1 MSPPGRPE
9 GDRLPAQREGSP
21 VKAAS
26 GPLLWIAAACA
37 GALLLLLVA
46 AALFGV
52 SLPADERAALRAAA
66 AQAAPVLAYGTA
78 ILLVVVGAAA
88 RWLYRRYP
96 LAARQLAEQ
105 TRVLLAA
112 NPDHRVAA
120 GGAPEIGAVAAAI
133 NQLAARYRHSELEFD
148 AKSAE
153 ARTRVEEE
161 RDRFAALMSELT
173 EGVLVCNADGRI
185 LLYNARAAALLGQ
198 ASDGAGNH
206 APIGLGRSVFGLIE
220 REQVA
225 HALDKI
231 HQQFAGAVER
241 PHASFVTAAAG
252 GRALRV
258 RVTPFLSGAERQVAG
273 MVFTL
278 DDVGGLLGREGQ
290 RLKLLQS
297 IATGVRA
304 PVANVRAA
312 AESLVASADMP
323 EPQRAQFVDIIAAEA
338 RVLTERL
345 NAALADYADALK
357 GSLTLDD
364 MHVADLLAVVRR
376 RLTDTVGVVADVEP
390 CGSEL
395 WVRVDSFAIV
405 HAFAS
410 LAARVRADYG
420 VRVFRLRAAA
430 HGRFAEIDLVW
441 LGTMVASDVLLLWE
455 NEPLAS
461 GADESPLTLK
471 DVLERHGG
479 EVWYKAD
486 RPRQTAWFR
495 FLLPLGEPAGAVAP
509 RAQPVAARPEY
520 YDFDL
525 FERVDTRGELG
536 EQRLATLAY
545 TVFDTETTGLEPSA
559 GDEIISIGAVRIVN
573 GRLLKHDVF
582 EQLVN
587 PRRSISR
594 ESTLVHGID
603 ARALAGQPTIEEVL
617 PRLHRFCEDTV
628 LVAHNAAFDMRFLEI
643 KEAKAGVRFAQ
654 PVLDTLLLAAIVHPS
669 QDDHNLDTLAAR
681 FGVRVIGRHTALGD
695 ALVTGEVF
703 LRLLPLLAERGIVT
717 LGQALEA
724 SRATY
729 LARLQY

>member
-1 MSPPGRPE
+1 MKPATS
-9 GDRLPAQREGSP
+9 RL
-21 VKAAS
+21 V
-26 GPLLWIAAACA
+26 WIAAACA
-37 GALLLLLVA
+37 GALAVLGAA
-46 AALFGV
+46 AALLGIG
-52 SLPADERAALRAAA
+52 LPAAERAALRAIV
-66 AQAAPVLAYGTA
+66 AQAAPVLLYGTA
-78 ILLVVVGAAA
+78 VLLVAVGAAA
-88 RWLYRRYP
+88 HWLHRRYP
-96 LAARQLAEQ
+96 LAARRLAEQ
-105 TRVLLAA
+105 ARVLLAA
-112 NPDHRVAA
+112 NPDHHVVADGGPELAEVAA
-120 GGAPEIGAVAAAI
+120 VI
-133 NQLAARYRHSELEFD
+133 NQLAVRYRQSERELD

-185 LLYNARAAALLGQ
+185 LLYNARATALLGR
-198 ASDGAGNH
+198 ASEGAAH
-206 APIGLGRSVFGLIE
+206 YAPIGLGRSVFGLLD

-231 HQQFAGAVER
+231 HQQFARAVDR
-241 PHASFVTAAAG
+241 PRTSFVTAVVG
-252 GRALRV
+252 GRVLRV
-258 RVTPFLSGAERQVAG
+258 QVTPFLSGAERRVAG

-297 IATGVRA
+297 LATGVRA
-304 PVANVRAA
+304 PVANLRAA
-312 AESLVASADMP
+312 AESLVASPEMP

-357 GSLTLDD
+357 GSLTLED
-364 MHVADLLAVVRR
+364 MRVADLLAVVQR
-376 RLTDTVGVVADVEP
+376 RLTETVGVAADVEP
-390 CGSEL
+390 SESEL

-405 HAFAS
+405 HALAS
-410 LAARVRADYG
+410 LAARVHADYG
-420 VRVFRLRAAA
+420 IRAFRLRASA
-430 HGRFAEIDLVW
+430 HGGFAAIDLVW

-455 NEPLAS
+455 TEPLAS

-471 DVLERHGG
+471 DVLDRHGG
-479 EVWYKAD
+479 EVWYQAD

-495 FLLPLGEPAGAVAP
+495 FLLPLSEAATLPAPHAK
-509 RAQPVAARPEY
+509 PVAARPEY

-525 FERVDTRGELG
+525 FERVETRGELADR
-536 EQRLATLAY
+536 RLASLAY

-573 GRLLKHDVF
+573 GRLLKQEVF

-587 PRRSISR
+587 PRRPISR
-594 ESTLVHGID
+594 ESVQVHGIE
-603 ARALAGQPTIEEVL
+603 ARALANEPTIEEVL
-617 PRLHRFCEDTV
+617 PRFHRFCEDTV
-628 LVAHNAAFDMRFLEI
+628 LVAHNAAFDMRFLEL
-643 KEAKAGVRFAQ
+643 KEAATGVRFEQ
-654 PVLDTLLLAAIVHPS
+654 PVLDTLLLSAIVHPS
-669 QDDHNLDTLAAR
+669 QDNHNLDAIAERL
-681 FGVRVIGRHTALGD
+681 GVRVIGRHTALGD

-703 LRLLPLLAERGIVT
+703 LRLMPLLAQRGIVT

>member
-1 MSPPGRPE
+1 MKPATS
-9 GDRLPAQREGSP
+9 RLVWTAT
-21 VKAAS
+21 
-26 GPLLWIAAACA
+26 ACA
-37 GALLLLLVA
+37 GALVLLAAVAMLL
-46 AALFGV
+46 ALGV
-52 SLPADERAALRAAA
+52 SAADRAALRAMVAE
-66 AQAAPVLAYGTA
+66 AAPVLSYGTA
-78 ILLVVVGAAA
+78 VLLVIVGAAA
-88 RWLYRRYP
+88 GWLHRRYP
-96 LAARQLAEQ
+96 LAARRLAEQ

-112 NPDHRVAA
+112 NPDHRVVAE
-120 GGAPEIGAVAAAI
+120 GGPELDEVAAAI
-133 NQLAARYRHSELEFD
+133 NQLAARYRQSERELD
-148 AKSAE
+148 ARSAE

-185 LLYNARAAALLGQ
+185 LLYNARAATLLARGV
-198 ASDGAGNH
+198 DGAAH
-206 APIGLGRSVFGLIE
+206 YAPIGLGRSVFGLLD

-231 HQQFAGAVER
+231 HQQFASDVDR
-241 PHASFVTAAAG
+241 PRTSFVTAVAG
-252 GRALRV
+252 GRVLRV
-258 RVTPFLSGAERQVAG
+258 QVTPFLSGAERHVAG

-297 IATGVRA
+297 LATGVRA
-304 PVANVRAA
+304 PVANLRAA
-312 AESLVASADMP
+312 AESLVASPDMP

-357 GSLTLDD
+357 GSLTLED
-364 MHVADLLAVVRR
+364 MRVGDLLAVVQR
-376 RLTDTVGVVADVEP
+376 RLTDTVGVAADVQP
-390 CGSEL
+390 PASEL

-405 HAFAS
+405 HALAS

-420 VRVFRLRAAA
+420 VRAFRLRAAA
-430 HGRFAEIDLVW
+430 HGGFAEIDLVW

-455 NEPLAS
+455 TEPLAS

-471 DVLERHGG
+471 DVLDRHGG
-479 EVWYKAD
+479 EVWYQAD

-495 FLLPLGEPAGAVAP
+495 FLLPLAEPAVQP
-509 RAQPVAARPEY
+509 AQYASPVAARPEY

-525 FERVDTRGELG
+525 FERVDTHGEFA
-536 EQRLATLAY
+536 ERRLATLAY

-573 GRLLKHDVF
+573 GRLLKHEVF

-587 PRRSISR
+587 PRRPISR
-594 ESTLVHGID
+594 ESMQVHGID
-603 ARALAGQPTIEEVL
+603 ARALANEPTIEEVL
-617 PRLHRFCEDTV
+617 PRFHRFCEDTV
-628 LVAHNAAFDMRFLEI
+628 LVAHNAAFDMRFLQL
-643 KEAKAGVRFAQ
+643 KEAATGVRFDQ
-654 PVLDTLLLAAIVHPS
+654 PVLDTLLLSAIVHPS
-669 QDDHNLDTLAAR
+669 QDNHNLDAIAERL
-681 FGVRVIGRHTALGD
+681 GVRVIGRHTALGD
-695 ALVTGEVF
+695 ALVTAEVF

-724 SRATY
+724 SRTTY

>member
-1 MSPPGRPE
+1 MK
-9 GDRLPAQREGSP
+9 PAPSR
-21 VKAAS
+21 
-26 GPLLWIAAACA
+26 LLWIAAACA
-37 GALLLLLVA
+37 GALALLAVA
-46 AALFGV
+46 AVLFALG
-52 SLPADERAALRAAA
+52 LPETERAAAAAMA
-66 AQAAPVLAYGTA
+66 AQAAPLLLYGTA
-78 ILLVVVGAAA
+78 IVLVVVGALAH
-88 RWLYRRYP
+88 WLHRRYP
-96 LAARQLAEQ
+96 LAERRLAEQ

-112 NPDHRVAA
+112 NPDHRVVAE
-120 GGAPEIGAVAAAI
+120 GGAELGELAAAI
-133 NQLAARYRHSELEFD
+133 NQLAARYRQSERELD

-153 ARTRVEEE
+153 ARLRVEEE

-173 EGVLVCNADGRI
+173 EGVLVCNTDGRI

-198 ASDGAGNH
+198 TSDGAANY
-206 APIGLGRSVFGLIE
+206 APIGLGRSVFGLLD

-225 HALDKI
+225 HALDKV
-231 HQQFAGAVER
+231 HHQFARAIER
-241 PHASFVTAAAG
+241 PRTSFVTAVAG

-258 RVTPFLSGAERQVAG
+258 QVTPFLSGAERQVAG

-297 IATGVRA
+297 LATGVRA

-312 AESLVASADMP
+312 AESLLASPEMP
-323 EPQRAQFVDIIAAEA
+323 ESQRAQFVDIIAVEA
-338 RVLTERL
+338 RALTERL
-345 NAALADYADALK
+345 NAALAAYADALK
-357 GSLTLDD
+357 GSLTLED
-364 MHVADLLAVVRR
+364 MRVVDLLAVVRR
-376 RLTDTVGVVADVEP
+376 RLTDTVGVAAEVEAAEH
-390 CGSEL
+390 EL

-405 HAFAS
+405 HALAS
-410 LAARVRADYG
+410 LAARVRGDYG
-420 VRVFRLRAAA
+420 VRSFRLRATA
-430 HGRFAEIDLVW
+430 HGAFAAIDLVW

-461 GADESPLTLK
+461 GTDESPLTLK

-479 EVWYKAD
+479 EVWYQAD

-495 FLLPLGEPAGAVAP
+495 FLLPLGEPVALPAP
-509 RAQPVAARPEY
+509 RAAPIAARPEY

-525 FERVDTRGELG
+525 FERVDTRGELA
-536 EQRLATLAY
+536 ERRLATLAY

-573 GRLLKHDVF
+573 GRLLRHEVF

-587 PRRSISR
+587 PRRPISR
-594 ESTLVHGID
+594 ESQQVHGIE
-603 ARALAGQPTIEEVL
+603 AHALANEPTIEEVL
-617 PRLHRFCEDTV
+617 PRFHRFCEDTV
-628 LVAHNAAFDMRFLEI
+628 LVAHNAAFDMRFLEL
-643 KEAKAGVRFAQ
+643 KEAKTGVRFDQ
-654 PVLDTLLLAAIVHPS
+654 PVLDTLLLSAIVHPS
-669 QDDHNLDTLAAR
+669 QDNHNLDAIAERL
-681 FGVRVIGRHTALGD
+681 GVRVIGRHTALGD

>member
-1 MSPPGRPE
+1 MR
-9 GDRLPAQREGSP
+9 
-21 VKAAS
+21 AA
-26 GPLLWIAAACA
+26 PRQVLWIAAACA
-37 GALLLLLVA
+37 GALALLAIA
-46 AALFGV
+46 ASVFGIAV
-52 SLPADERAALRAAA
+52 PAAERAALRAMAA
-66 AQAAPVLAYGTA
+66 DAAPVLVYGTA
-78 ILLVVVGAAA
+78 ILLVIVGAAA
-88 RWLYRRYP
+88 RWLHRRHP

-120 GGAPEIGAVAAAI
+120 AGAPEIGEVAASI
-133 NQLAARYRHSELEFD
+133 NLLAARYRQSERELD
-148 AKSAE
+148 ARSAE
-153 ARTRVEEE
+153 ARARVEEE

-173 EGVLVCNADGRI
+173 EGVLVCNADGRM

-198 ASDGAGNH
+198 ASDGAGNY
-206 APIGLGRSVFGLIE
+206 APIGLGRSVFGLID

-241 PHASFVTAAAG
+241 PRTSFVTAAAG
-252 GRALRV
+252 GRALHV
-258 RVTPFLSGAERQVAG
+258 RVAPFVSGAERQVAG

-304 PVANVRAA
+304 PVANLRAA
-312 AESLVASADMP
+312 AESLVASPDMP
-323 EPQRAQFVDIIAAEA
+323 EPQRAQFVDIVAAEA
-338 RVLTERL
+338 RVLTGRL

-357 GSLTLDD
+357 GSLTLED
-364 MHVADLLAVVRR
+364 MRVADLLAVVRR
-376 RLTDTVGVVADVEP
+376 RLTDTVGVAADVEP
-390 CGSEL
+390 SAAEL

-420 VRVFRLRAAA
+420 ARVFRLRAAA
-430 HGRFAEIDLVW
+430 HGRFAEIDLMW
-441 LGTMVASDVLLLWE
+441 PGTMVASDVLLLWE

-479 EVWYKAD
+479 EIWYQAD

-495 FLLPLGEPAGAVAP
+495 FLLPLGEPAAAAP
-509 RAQPVAARPEY
+509 RATPVAARPEY

-525 FERVDTRGELG
+525 FERVDTRGELA
-536 EQRLATLAY
+536 ERRLAALAY

-573 GRLLKHDVF
+573 GRLLKHEVF
-582 EQLVN
+582 EQLAN

-594 ESTLVHGID
+594 ESMLVHGID
-603 ARALAGQPTIEEVL
+603 AHALATEPAIEEVL
-617 PRLHRFCEDTV
+617 PRFHRFCEDTV

-643 KEAKAGVRFAQ
+643 KEAKTGVRFAQ
-654 PVLDTLLLAAIVHPS
+654 PVLDTLLLSAIVHPS
-669 QDDHNLDTLAAR
+669 QDNHNLDAIAERL
-681 FGVRVIGRHTALGD
+681 GVRVIGRHTALGD

>member
-1 MSPPGRPE
+1 MR
-9 GDRLPAQREGSP
+9 A
-21 VKAAS
+21 VS

-37 GALLLLLVA
+37 GTLALLAIA
-46 AALFGV
+46 ASVFGI
-52 SLPADERAALRAAA
+52 SLSAAERAVLRAMAA
-66 AQAAPVLAYGTA
+66 EAAPVLAYGTA
-78 ILLVVVGAAA
+78 TLLVVVGAAA

-120 GGAPEIGAVAAAI
+120 GGAPEIGEVAASI
-133 NQLAARYRHSELEFD
+133 NQLAARYRQSESELD

-198 ASDGAGNH
+198 ASDGAGNY
-206 APIGLGRSVFGLIE
+206 APIGLGRSVFGLID

-241 PHASFVTAAAG
+241 PRTSFVTAAAG

-258 RVTPFLSGAERQVAG
+258 QVTPFLSGAERQVAG

-304 PVANVRAA
+304 PVANLRAA
-312 AESLVASADMP
+312 AESLVASPDMP

-338 RVLTERL
+338 HVLTERL

-357 GSLTLDD
+357 GSLTLED
-364 MHVADLLAVVRR
+364 MRVGDLLAVVRR
-376 RLTDTVGVVADVEP
+376 RLADTAGIPADVEP
-390 CGSEL
+390 SASEL

-405 HAFAS
+405 HAFSS
-410 LAARVRADYG
+410 LAARVHADYG
-420 VRVFRLRAAA
+420 VRAFRLRAAA

-441 LGTMVASDVLLLWE
+441 PGTMVASDVLLLWE

-479 EVWYKAD
+479 EVWYQAD

-495 FLLPLGEPAGAVAP
+495 FLLPLGEPAAAAAP
-509 RAQPVAARPEY
+509 RATAVTARPEY

-525 FERVDTRGELG
+525 FERIDARGDFAER
-536 EQRLATLAY
+536 RLAALAY

-573 GRLLKHDVF
+573 GRLLKQEVF

-587 PRRSISR
+587 PRRPISR
-594 ESTLVHGID
+594 ESVQVHGID
-603 ARALAGQPTIEEVL
+603 ARVLANEPTIEDVL
-617 PRLHRFCEDTV
+617 PRFHRFCEDTV
-628 LVAHNAAFDMRFLEI
+628 LVAHNAAFDMRFLEM
-643 KEAKAGVRFAQ
+643 KEAKTGVRFAQ
-654 PVLDTLLLAAIVHPS
+654 PVLDTLLLSAIVHPN
-669 QDDHNLDTLAAR
+669 QDNHNLDAIAERL
-681 FGVRVIGRHTALGD
+681 GVRVIGRHTALGD